1 MGLRIGGRAKG
12 TPNKV
17 TADVRQII
25 LEAVDQLGGHE
36 RLIAWARED
45 PANER
50 IFWSQIMPKIL
61 PKEVNLGSQPDN
73 PLALG
78 IRVTFVGTGKDK
90 DA

>member
-1 MGLRIGGRAKG
+1 MGVRLGGRAKG

-17 TADVRQII
+17 TADVRKLI
-25 LEAVDQLGGHE
+25 LTAVEEMGGHA

-50 IFWSQIMPKIL
+50 IFWGQIMPKVL
-61 PKEVNLGSQPDN
+61 PRDVNLGGQADN

-78 IRVTFVGTGKDK
+78 IKVRFVSANKT
-90 DA
+90 AHA